1 MEDRMNIGVINE
13 SNKIENRAGL
23 SPSGIS
29 FLVERGHDVYVQAGA
44 GLKSGYTNEEYSS
57 LGANIVFTKEEAFGR
72 SDVVLNISPLDEE
85 ESKLVRKDQI
95 LFGFH
100 HLAVSRKNILEELLK
115 KNVTMVGY
123 EIIQNQENEL
133 PFIECLSE
141 IAGQMCLVIS
151 GHYLQTSQ
159 GGRGLVIGGV
169 VSVPPATA
177 VVVGGGV
184 LARSAIKAML
194 GAGAHTIALDRDMDK
209 LRDLEQITSGNL
221 VTLMASQY
229 NLGRMVKIA
238 DILIGAVLKPGEKA
252 PVMITRE
259 MVSSMKKGSILIDLS
274 IDQGGCSETSR
285 LTTLDQPS
293 YVDEGII
300 HYCVPNI
307 TSTVSRTST
316 KVLSNMVV
324 PYLFQIGDIG
334 INEALKGDESMASGT
349 YVYKG
354 QLVRKGLAE
363 RFAMPFIELATL
375 L

>member
-1 MEDRMNIGVINE
+1 MNIGVINE

-29 FLVERGHDVYVQAGA
+29 FLVEKGHNVYVQAGA

-72 SDVVLNISPLDEE
+72 SDVVLNISPLDKE
-85 ESKLVRKDQI
+85 ESKLVKKDQI

-115 KNVTMVGY
+115 KNVTMLGY
-123 EIIQNQENEL
+123 EIVQKQDGEL

-177 VVVGGGV
+177 VVVGSGV

-194 GAGAHTIALDRDMDK
+194 GAGAHTIALGSHMDR
-209 LRDLEQITSGNL
+209 LRDLEEMTSGQL

-229 NLGRMVKIA
+229 NLTRMAKIA
-238 DILIGAVLKPGEKA
+238 DILIGAVLRPGEIA
-252 PVMITRE
+252 PVMITRQ
-259 MVSSMKKGSILIDLS
+259 MVNSMKKGSILIDLS
-274 IDQGGCSETSR
+274 IDQGGSSETSH
-285 LTTLDQPS
+285 LTTLDQPT
-293 YVDEGII
+293 YIDEGII

-324 PYLFQIGDIG
+324 PYLLHIGDSG
-334 INEALKGDESMASGT
+334 INNTLKEDQSLASGI

-363 RFAMPFIELATL
+363 RFAMPFKELATL